1 MKKIRSISLILV
13 FCLICS
19 FIPIKEVQA
28 SPISKGS
35 YTSVTFKPI
44 TFGTDINTSFG
55 LFFYKPHA
63 YTFNVTK
70 PGAFSVKLDSE
81 SKNVKG
87 ELIKIAT
94 PGEIND
100 PNNKSL
106 KEIDINGV
114 SGNPDSQTLDMNLD
128 EGNYA
133 FVVSGPS
140 SSRYTLRA
148 DFSSSD
154 LPFGQEV
161 SGSISSSNPQ
171 DNYTI
176 NLETPGSLT
185 VTVGAEMTTTIA
197 ELKDS
202 NNKVVNLLV
211 LTGATG
217 NPSTKTFTSNLDK
230 GTYSLSISTKGILSN
245 PSGNYT
251 VKADFTS
258 VKTNVKEPNNN
269 IDEAQELDFGDTI
282 HGFLTSENSVDVFK
296 FTLNSE
302 RKISLDFKAYIKSA
316 GIALKDEDQKIVWA
330 SMAQGDEDNPG
341 VKTLEKKL
349 SPGTYYVFVD
359 KQLNFTGKYDLE
371 VSNEGSWD
379 EVLPFNTTVNGE
391 LTLQNNEN
399 TYKTYVEKPGRVY
412 FDVKTYIPG
421 TIIEIKDVNRKSIY
435 KTIANGAETNP
446 VLKDIDI
453 DLNSGL
459 YYLCISTPAIIKPG
473 RYSIEASVSTVK
485 NNEDEPNDTIYEAQK
500 ILQNGTSINGLLAAN
515 DDTDIY
521 KVTVSEKGR
530 LSLDFKS
537 YIDSVIIELKDMNQT
552 SLVKK
557 SLAANYNEPKEE
569 TYDVDLDPGTYYLY
583 VRKDILKHTG
593 EYSFKTRFSS
603 NDTNV
608 IEPNDTMANA
618 QPISLNNKING
629 YISETNKIDV
639 FKFTLSE
646 PCRLKINLISNI
658 KSANM
663 EIKDANQNIVLNSS
677 FQGNDSEPGLKNIEK
692 KFNAG
697 TYYVTITKQYIY
709 TGKYSLTI
717 GSPYGWIQNVDS
729 TYSYVDSNGDYVKFC
744 WNLIDG
750 TWYHFDRYGIMQTG
764 WLQTEDTWYYLSP
777 SGGMV
782 TNWYSVGDIWY
793 FFTGSGSM
801 KTGWLQQGDTW
812 YFLNSSGAMATGWQ
826 QVNGTW
832 YYFYSSG
839 AMACNTTIDGYYLD
853 GSGAWRNN

>member
-44 TFGTDINTSFG
+44 TFGTDINASFG
-55 LFFYKPHA
+55 LLFYKPHA

-70 PGAFSVKLDSE
+70 PGAFSVKLGSE

-100 PNNKSL
+100 ANNKSL

-114 SGNPDSQTLDMNLD
+114 SGNPDSQTFDMNLD

-161 SGSISSSNPQ
+161 AGSISSSNPQ

-217 NPSTKTFTSNLDK
+217 NPSTKSFTSDLDK
-230 GTYSLSISTKGILSN
+230 GTYSLSISTKGIISN

-269 IDEAQELDFGDTI
+269 IDEAQKIKFATTI
-282 HGFLTSENSVDVFK
+282 NGFLTSENSVDIFK
-296 FTLNSE
+296 FTIDSE
-302 RKISLDFKAYIKSA
+302 RTIGIDFSAYIKSA

-341 VKTLEKKL
+341 VKNIEKKL
-349 SPGTYYVFVD
+349 SPGTYYLFVN
-359 KQLNFTGKYDLE
+359 KQLTFTGRYSLTVE
-371 VSNEGSWD
+371 NLGSWD
-379 EVLPFNTTVNGE
+379 ENLSLDTLIEDELTIQNTVN
-391 LTLQNNEN
+391 
-399 TYKTYVEKPGRVY
+399 TYNIKLKDSGRLK
-412 FDVKTYIPG
+412 FNVKTYMPG
-421 TIIEIKDVNRKSIY
+421 TILEIKNSNKKSLY
-435 KTIANGAETNP
+435 KTIANGESTNP
-446 VLKDIDI
+446 VTKDFDI
-453 DLNSGL
+453 DLHSGT
-459 YYLCISTPAIIKPG
+459 YYLSISAITPLTTGKYAL
-473 RYSIEASVSTVK
+473 EAHLSSVD
-485 NNEDEPNDTIYEAQK
+485 NNEIEPNDTIYDAQG
-500 ILQNGTSINGLLAAN
+500 ISPSGTNINGLLAEN
-515 DDTDIY
+515 DDADVY
-521 KVTVSEKGR
+521 KVTVSTKGK
-530 LSLDFKS
+530 LSFDFKS
-537 YIDSVIIELKDMNQT
+537 YIDSVIIELKDKDQT
-552 SLVKK
+552 SLFKK
-557 SLAANYNEPKEE
+557 SLAASYEEPKQD
-569 TYDVDLDPGTYYLY
+569 TYDIDLDPGTYYLY

-629 YISETNKIDV
+629 YISATNEIDV

-646 PCRLKINLISNI
+646 PCRLKINLTSNI

-677 FQGNDSEPGLKNIEK
+677 FQGNDTEPGIKDVEK

-697 TYYVTITKQYIY
+697 TYYVTITKQYTY
-709 TGKYSLTI
+709 TGNYSLTI

-744 WNLIDG
+744 WNSIDG

-764 WLQTEDTWYYLSP
+764 WLQNDATWYYLSN

-782 TNWYSVGDIWY
+782 TNWYKVGDTWY
-793 FFTGSGSM
+793 FFAGSGAM
-801 KTGWLQQGDTW
+801 QTGWLQQGDTW
-812 YFLNSSGAMATGWQ
+812 YFLNLSGAMATGWQ
-826 QVNGTW
+826 QINGTW

-839 AMACNTTIDGYYLD
+839 AMACNTTVDEYYLD
-853 GSGAWRNN
+853 GSGAMI

>member
-1 MKKIRSISLILV
+1 MKKIRGISLILV

-44 TFGTDINTSFG
+44 TFGTDINASFG

-70 PGAFSVKLDSE
+70 PGTFSVKLGSE

-114 SGNPDSQTLDMNLD
+114 SGNPDSQTFDMNLD

-161 SGSISSSNPQ
+161 TGSISSSNPQ

-176 NLETPGSLT
+176 NLATPGSLT

-217 NPSTKTFTSNLDK
+217 NPSTKSFTSDLDK
-230 GTYSLSISTKGILSN
+230 GTYSLSISTKGVISN

-251 VKADFTS
+251 VKADFKS
-258 VKTNVKEPNNN
+258 IETNVKEPNNN
-269 IDEAQELDFGDTI
+269 IDEAQKIKFGNTI
-282 HGFLTSENSVDVFK
+282 NGFLTSENSVDVFK
-296 FTLNSE
+296 FKIDSE
-302 RKISLDFKAYIKSA
+302 RTIGIDFSSYIKSA

-330 SMAQGDEDNPG
+330 SIAQGDEDNPG
-341 VKTLEKKL
+341 VKNIEKKL
-349 SPGTYYVFVD
+349 SPGTYYLFVD
-359 KQLNFTGKYDLE
+359 KQLTFTGRYSLTVE
-371 VSNEGSWD
+371 NLGSWD
-379 EVLPFNTTVNGE
+379 ENLSLDTLIEDELTIQNTVN
-391 LTLQNNEN
+391 
-399 TYKTYVEKPGRVY
+399 TYNINLKDSGRLK
-412 FDVKTYIPG
+412 FNVKTYMPG
-421 TIIEIKDVNRKSIY
+421 TILEIKDSNRKSLY
-435 KTIANGAETNP
+435 KTIANGESTNP
-446 VLKDIDI
+446 VTKDFDV
-453 DLNSGL
+453 DLHAGT
-459 YYLCISTPAIIKPG
+459 YYLSISAVTPLTTGKYAL
-473 RYSIEASVSTVK
+473 EAHLSSVD
-485 NNEDEPNDTIYEAQK
+485 NNEIEPNDTMYDAQK
-500 ILQNGTSINGLLAAN
+500 ILPSGTNINGLLAEN
-515 DDTDIY
+515 DDADVY
-521 KVTVSEKGR
+521 KVTVSTKGK
-530 LSLDFKS
+530 LSFDFKS
-537 YIDSVIIELKDMNQT
+537 YIDSVIIELKDKEQT
-552 SLVKK
+552 SLFKK
-557 SLAANYNEPKEE
+557 SLAASYEEPKQD

-608 IEPNDTMANA
+608 IEPNDTMATA

-629 YISETNKIDV
+629 YISATNEIDV

-646 PCRLKINLISNI
+646 PCRLKINLTSNI

-677 FQGNDSEPGLKNIEK
+677 FQGNDTEPGVKDVEK

-697 TYYVTITKQYIY
+697 TYYVTITKQYTY

-744 WNLIDG
+744 WNFIDG

-764 WLQTEDTWYYLSP
+764 WLQNEDTWYYLSP

-782 TNWYSVGDIWY
+782 TNWYKVGDTWY
-793 FFTGSGSM
+793 FFDGSGAM

-826 QVNGTW
+826 QINGTW
-832 YYFYSSG
+832 YYFYSNG
-839 AMACNTTIDGYYLD
+839 AMACNTTMDGYYLD
-853 GSGAWRNN
+853 GSGAWR